1 MVPKVQGTRNDSI
14 HQVPPSCLS
23 AKTLQHCKHTG
34 LNQAYFTR
42 SLIINTFFASL
53 PGVNFIRKK
62 ARVCGS
68 IASLLY
74 AVCLYRAY
82 GRWTLSLHIYI
93 MNSWLY
99 QLIKDKIVI
108 GFFQSRPTNCLQ
120 IEESSYYHR
129 VPFSRAIVSYELSA
143 YKQFLQ
149 LISWCKPLIKPLIQS
164 HISVLGVQTYAAI

>member
-1 MVPKVQGTRNDSI
+1 MAPKVQGTRNDSI
-14 HQVPPSCLS
+14 HRVPPSFLS

-53 PGVNFIRKK
+53 PGINFIRKK

-99 QLIKDKIVI
+99 TISFLHKVI
-108 GFFQSRPTNCLQ
+108 DRKPTFKQRIAMLMHMLTHGWQTMVTETSKTTNFEPLSF
-120 IEESSYYHR
+120 ITFSY
-129 VPFSRAIVSYELSA
+129 
-143 YKQFLQ
+143 
-149 LISWCKPLIKPLIQS
+149 C
-164 HISVLGVQTYAAI
+164 

>member
-1 MVPKVQGTRNDSI
+1 MAPKVQGTRNDSI
-14 HQVPPSCLS
+14 HQIPPSFLS

-93 MNSWLY
+93 MNSWWNVHPSKNQLY
-99 QLIKDKIVI
+99 GIQVYIYTAYCMTECVLIVLII
-108 GFFQSRPTNCLQ
+108 RSNIFQSDSNR
-120 IEESSYYHR
+120 SYCSIGQCRIIHCCC
-129 VPFSRAIVSYELSA
+129 A
-143 YKQFLQ
+143 
-149 LISWCKPLIKPLIQS
+149 
-164 HISVLGVQTYAAI
+164 

>member
-1 MVPKVQGTRNDSI
+1 MAPKVQGTRNDSI
-14 HQVPPSCLS
+14 HRVPPSFLS

-34 LNQAYFTR
+34 LNQVYFTR
-42 SLIINTFFASL
+42 SLIINTSFASL

-93 MNSWLY
+93 MNSWRNQSSNEQKQCISKQTRLFFVKQALATKERLY
-99 QLIKDKIVI
+99 PWL
-108 GFFQSRPTNCLQ
+108 
-120 IEESSYYHR
+120 
-129 VPFSRAIVSYELSA
+129 A
-143 YKQFLQ
+143 
-149 LISWCKPLIKPLIQS
+149 
-164 HISVLGVQTYAAI
+164 